1 MGLKFQQS
9 TCAFDPLFSLFGAL
23 LIYIINQLCLIIFHV
38 IYILSN
44 LPNIGT
50 WIEGAGEREI
60 LTYIDRIP

>member
-38 IYILSN
+38 IYI
-44 LPNIGT
+44 
-50 WIEGAGEREI
+50 
-60 LTYIDRIP
+60 Y